1 MTTKVYRTTFR
12 LRRGDA
18 AEWAEVNPILQAGE
32 PGFEI
37 DTFGLKIGNGKDHYN
52 DLPYIN
58 NGETD
63 EIGAVVNKSTHYDF
77 PEVGDPNVIYKAEK
91 ERQIYQWDSETSS
104 YVTVGPMADVSLI
117 HGGSASG
124 NS

>member
-1 MTTKVYRTTFR
+1 MTKVYKTTFR

-37 DTFGLKIGNGKDHYN
+37 DTFGLKIGNGKDAYN

-58 NGETD
+58 EGEAQGM
-63 EIGAVVNKSTHYDF
+63 GAVVNKPTHYDF
-77 PEVGDPNVIYKAEK
+77 PSVGDPNVIYKAEK
-91 ERQIYQWDSETSS
+91 ERQIYQWDSEALCYVPLGTSED
-104 YVTVGPMADVSLI
+104 YSLI

>member
-1 MTTKVYRTTFR
+1 MTKVYKTTFR

-37 DTFGLKIGNGKDHYN
+37 DTFGLKIGNGKDVYN

-58 NGETD
+58 EGEAQGM
-63 EIGAVVNKSTHYDF
+63 GAVNKPTHYDF
-77 PEVGDPNVIYKAEK
+77 PSVGDPNVIYKAEK
-91 ERQIYQWDSETSS
+91 ERQIYQWDSETLH
-104 YVTVGPMADVSLI
+104 YVILGAMADVSLI

>member
-1 MTTKVYRTTFR
+1 MTKVYKTTFR
-12 LRRGDA
+12 LRRGNA
-18 AEWAEVNPILQAGE
+18 TEWAEVNPILQAGE

-37 DTFGLKIGNGKDHYN
+37 DTFGLKIGNGKDAYN

-58 NGETD
+58 DGEAQST
-63 EIGAVVNKSTHYDF
+63 GAVVNKPTHYDF
-77 PEVGDPNVIYKAEK
+77 PSVGDPNVIYKAEK
-91 ERQIYQWDSETSS
+91 ERQIYQWDSETLC
-104 YVTVGPMADVSLI
+104 YVILGAMADVSLI

>member
-1 MTTKVYRTTFR
+1 MTKVYKTTFR

-37 DTFGLKIGNGKDHYN
+37 DTFGLKIGNGKDAYN

-58 NGETD
+58 EGEAQGS
-63 EIGAVVNKSTHYDF
+63 GAVVNKPTHYDF
-77 PEVGDPNVIYKAEK
+77 PSVGDPNVIYKAEK
-91 ERQIYQWDSETSS
+91 ERQIYQWDSEALCYVPLGTSED
-104 YVTVGPMADVSLI
+104 YSLI